1 MNALFHRT
9 AILIGMCNSSRPVNT
24 RLISWRPASCIP
36 WLIVLAAYCQAAE
49 TFPYQAQVTS
59 DVADVMSGPG
69 EAFYATDR
77 LAKGSTVEVH
87 RHEQGDWCAIRPP
100 VGSFSWIPVEMLEV
114 EPDGVHARVVS
125 DDAFTYVGSKLSTAH
140 HVEYIPLEPGEQV
153 RLLGSKVLADPQTRK
168 QREWVQVTPP
178 DGEFRWIHRQHLGRV
193 AGSATAAVRRP
204 DSGVVTAASWETADA
219 APSDEARG
227 TSGTA
232 AEARNTPPADGSPL
246 TAPPQPLRS
255 VDAPDLSTAPRR
267 STANQSTQ
275 PDRPATTPGA
285 SRREVASIGD
295 PEPLADVAEPD
306 SSTPE
311 IAEEMWR
318 PRGSSGGTSVQATLA
333 SAAAA
338 TPADDELADSAADA
352 SDTNDANGANDASGA
367 NEASGA
373 EELAAA
379 GPLEPLLDATE
390 LADQIRALDLEL
402 SAMVAQPVEAWDLAS
417 LRAAASGLAEQT
429 ASDPR
434 ADKYLQSLDRRMAQ
448 FERVQERYQKLALSG
463 RSTGSAHVNGR
474 PAAAAPRLIGQSGRA
489 QRQLP
494 ATLPTANR
502 TRSNGPRSGARDGR
516 VVPAGALAAD
526 EAESYRAGTGNSS
539 FDGEGILM
547 PVFTSRT
554 DVPEFALTDRQGRI
568 VLFVSAGDGIELREY
583 VRQRVGIY
591 GTHGFLPALQQQHL
605 TATRVVVLE
614 DSGR

>member
-9 AILIGMCNSSRPVNT
+9 AILIGMCNSSRPVNA
-24 RLISWRPASCIP
+24 RLISWCHVSWRTASCIP
-36 WLIVLAAYCQAAE
+36 WLVALATFCQAAE

-100 VGSFSWIPVEMLEV
+100 AGSFSWIPVEMLEV

-125 DDAFTYVGSKLSTAH
+125 DDAFTYVGSKFSTAH
-140 HVEYIPLEPGEQV
+140 HVEYVPLEPGEQV

-168 QREWVQVTPP
+168 QREWVQVAPP
-178 DGEFRWIHRQHLGRV
+178 DGEFRWIHRQHLGRI
-193 AGSATAAVRRP
+193 AGSETAAVGRP
-204 DSGVVTAASWETADA
+204 DTAVVTAASWETADT
-219 APSDEARG
+219 APSAEARRP
-227 TSGTA
+227 SGTA
-232 AEARNTPPADGSPL
+232 AEAGTAQLTDGSPL

-255 VDAPDLSTAPRR
+255 LDAPDLSTAPRR
-267 STANQSTQ
+267 ATANPSTK
-275 PDRPATTPGA
+275 PDRPATTHDA
-285 SRREVASIGD
+285 SRREAASIGD
-295 PEPLADVAEPD
+295 PEPLADAAEPD
-306 SSTPE
+306 SNTSE
-311 IAEEMWR
+311 IAEDMWR
-318 PRGSSGGTSVQATLA
+318 PRGSSGGTSVPATLA
-333 SAAAA
+333 SAAEA
-338 TPADDELADSAADA
+338 TPADDDPSASAADESDA
-352 SDTNDANGANDASGA
+352 SGDTDANDASGV
-367 NEASGA
+367 EDLS
-373 EELAAA
+373 AA
-379 GPLEPLLDATE
+379 GPLEPLTDATE

-417 LRAAASGLAEQT
+417 LRAAASSLAEQT

-474 PAAAAPRLIGQSGRA
+474 PVAAAPRLIGQSGRA
-489 QRQLP
+489 QRQSA
-494 ATLPTANR
+494 ATLPTASR
-502 TRSNGPRSGARDGR
+502 TRSNGQRDGGRDGR

-526 EAESYRAGTGNSS
+526 DAESYRAGTGNSS

-568 VLFVSAGDGIELREY
+568 VQFVSANDGIELREY

-614 DSGR
+614 DSAR